1 ISKNKEGHKIIKEVY
16 SHEGYTD
23 TDDSKFDVVRENE
36 KAVKDMK

>member
-1 ISKNKEGHKIIKEVY
+1 VY